1 MQSGSDFK
9 QIHTVFSKISE
20 GFAYCKIV
28 VDKEGKPVDWVYLDV
43 NDAYERINGVRKES
57 VVGKRATEVLPNL
70 RKDPADWINLYGHVA
85 LTGEPVLVERYGE
98 VRNKWY
104 HISAY
109 SPQSGYFI
117 SIFEDITERKKV
129 EEALRRLNDELE
141 ERVFKRTEEVEKARE
156 RLYNVLETLPSYVV
170 LLDKDYCVPF
180 ANKVFR
186 ERFGESH
193 GKRCYDFLFN
203 RNSPCEN
210 CETYKVLKTNKPH
223 RWEWLG
229 PDGRDYDIYD
239 FPFVEADGSTLIL
252 EMGIDIT
259 EQKHATE
266 ELKKYR
272 EHLEQ
277 LVTQRTMQLQESE
290 QRWVTTLSSI
300 GDAVIATDVDGK
312 ITFLNA
318 IAEEVTGWTA
328 SEAQGKPI
336 NKIFK
341 IINEK
346 TRQEAENPVIKVLEK
361 GSVVG
366 LANHTVLIRKNGIEI
381 PIDDS
386 GAPIKT
392 DDGKTIGVVLVFRD
406 ITERKITEA
415 AIQRQAELIDLSP
428 DAIIVKTL
436 DGNITF
442 WSKGAQKL
450 YGWTEDEAI
459 GKITDGLFKTRYS
472 QPLEKIIS
480 ELKTSGHW
488 SGELLHTTKSGQELT
503 VQSWW
508 LVEKTEEGEIISILE
523 SNVDL
528 TQRKKAEK
536 EIERLATFPALNP
549 NPVFEVD
556 FNGNIKYA
564 NPATKTLFPDL
575 ETLGLK
581 HPFLSD
587 WQDIAKDF
595 ESKTKNTFRREVKVA
610 GHWYYQ
616 QLCLVSGTHQIRIYT
631 VDIDELKQAEEAR
644 ARAQVKLEEYA
655 NQMEELA
662 NQRAEQLKDSE
673 RLAAIGQTA
682 GMVGHDIRNP
692 LQAITSDMYLIT
704 EEAKIMSDGE
714 SKQAILESV
723 DSVNEN
729 LGYINKIVSDLQD
742 YTRPLKPYIQ
752 DANLTELIEGT
763 LVAINVPKR
772 IELTT
777 DITENSEAIKT
788 DIAYLRRILTNL
800 FTNAVQAMPNE
811 GKLTIK
817 ANKKKGKTTITV
829 QDTGVGIPQEVKT
842 KMLTPLFTTKSKG
855 QGLGLA
861 VVKRLVEALGGTI
874 KFESEENKGT
884 KFTIELP
891 KKSSQPRAQA
901 IRQPIWILIAY
912 LCRNDRGG

>member
-1 MQSGSDFK
+1 MN
-9 QIHTVFSKISE
+9 
-20 GFAYCKIV
+20 A
-28 VDKEGKPVDWVYLDV
+28 
-43 NDAYERINGVRKES
+43 
-57 VVGKRATEVLPNL
+57 
-70 RKDPADWINLYGHVA
+70 
-85 LTGEPVLVERYGE
+85 
-98 VRNKWY
+98 
-104 HISAY
+104 
-109 SPQSGYFI
+109 
-117 SIFEDITERKKV
+117 
-129 EEALRRLNDELE
+129 ELE
-141 ERVFKRTEEVEKARE
+141 ERVCKRTEEVEKARE
-156 RLYNVLETLPSYVV
+156 RLYNVLETLPAYVV

-193 GKRCYDFLFN
+193 GKRCYAFLFN

-210 CETYKVLKTNKPH
+210 CETYKVVKTNKPH
-223 RWEWLG
+223 RWEWTG

-259 EQKHATE
+259 DQKHATA

-277 LVTQRTMQLQESE
+277 LVTQRTKQLQESE
-290 QRWVTTLSSI
+290 QRWATTLSSI

-442 WSKGAQKL
+442 WSKGAEKL

-459 GKITDGLFKTRYS
+459 GQTTDGLFKTRYS

-488 SGELLHTTKSGQELT
+488 SGELLHTTKNGQELT

-508 LVEKTEEGEIISILE
+508 LVEKTEEGEITSILE

-528 TQRKKAEK
+528 TERKKAEK
-536 EIERLATFPALNP
+536 EIARLASFPTLNP

-556 FNGNIKYA
+556 F
-564 NPATKTLFPDL
+564 
-575 ETLGLK
+575 
-581 HPFLSD
+581 
-587 WQDIAKDF
+587 
-595 ESKTKNTFRREVKVA
+595 
-610 GHWYYQ
+610 
-616 QLCLVSGTHQIRIYT
+616 
-631 VDIDELKQAEEAR
+631 
-644 ARAQVKLEEYA
+644 
-655 NQMEELA
+655 
-662 NQRAEQLKDSE
+662 
-673 RLAAIGQTA
+673 
-682 GMVGHDIRNP
+682 
-692 LQAITSDMYLIT
+692 
-704 EEAKIMSDGE
+704 DG
-714 SKQAILESV
+714 K
-723 DSVNEN
+723 
-729 LGYINKIVSDLQD
+729 
-742 YTRPLKPYIQ
+742 
-752 DANLTELIEGT
+752 
-763 LVAINVPKR
+763 
-772 IELTT
+772 
-777 DITENSEAIKT
+777 
-788 DIAYLRRILTNL
+788 
-800 FTNAVQAMPNE
+800 
-811 GKLTIK
+811 
-817 ANKKKGKTTITV
+817 
-829 QDTGVGIPQEVKT
+829 
-842 KMLTPLFTTKSKG
+842 
-855 QGLGLA
+855 
-861 VVKRLVEALGGTI
+861 
-874 KFESEENKGT
+874 
-884 KFTIELP
+884 
-891 KKSSQPRAQA
+891 
-901 IRQPIWILIAY
+901 
-912 LCRNDRGG
+912 